1 MFKITIVGKKN
12 GKPAINWMGVALA
25 YVGIDIVIFL
35 TCLTAHAIS
44 KASLGYS
51 LFTMNGWATLGVM
64 LAILVP
70 TTLLGIGV
78 RIGLKTP
85 LEKLNALD

>member
-1 MFKITIVGKKN
+1 MFKITIVGKKK
-12 GKPAINWMGVALA
+12 GKPTIKWMGVALA
-25 YVGIDIVIFL
+25 YVGIVIVIFL
-35 TCLTAHAIS
+35 TCLTAHALS

-51 LFTMNGWATLGVM
+51 LFTMNGWVTLGVI

-78 RIGLKTP
+78 RRALKTP
-85 LEKLNALD
+85 PEKLNTLD